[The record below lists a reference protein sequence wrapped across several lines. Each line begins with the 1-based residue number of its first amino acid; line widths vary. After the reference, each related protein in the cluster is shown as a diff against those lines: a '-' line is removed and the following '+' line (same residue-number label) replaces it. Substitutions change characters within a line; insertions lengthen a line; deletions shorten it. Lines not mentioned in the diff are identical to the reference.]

1 MVLSHED
8 ISKKKKKTEN
18 NNGNFYFGNNPTLN
32 SYFHQISKSELLTPE
47 EEGYLLKTYFEYS
60 ERVRDYMYSVFFVA
74 DEHIKLIEELD
85 NDNSNIDEVFETSIK
100 NRSSETVS
108 RICADL
114 VEWKEEIIEV
124 KNRYRQAFLI
134 GNLTNL
140 REIREEQ
147 VRVLHKHRVQSE
159 VIEEWLQD
167 CNEYMKTLMKK
178 GDYYKNELDYENNM
192 LSNILDEDADS
203 VFESI
208 IDKTSMPVVEFEKLI
223 DDTKKLKDKAEQS
236 RSRIVECNLRLVV
249 SIAKK
254 FKNRGVPFV
263 DLIQEGNIG
272 LMKAIDKF
280 DCSKGFRF
288 STYATWWIKLY
299 IRRAIE
305 RQGRIV
311 RIPTHMLE
319 TINKM
324 FVKEQIFIRE
334 KGKEPAPEEL
344 ALILELPV
352 ERVRALK
359 RMAMQPLSL
368 QASLSSEEEDST
380 SLEDVLE
387 SSVKDPSMQAVQ
399 KSFKEKF
406 KQVMEDLM
414 EREKLILKMRY
425 GLSNERPKTLE
436 EVGKHF
442 DLSRERI
449 SQIVLKAIER
459 LKNMATES

>member
-1 MVLSHED
+1 MVLL
-8 ISKKKKKTEN
+8 KKEATGTAKKTKKE
-18 NNGNFYFGNNPTLN
+18 GGSFYFGNNPTLN
-32 SYFHQISKSELLTPE
+32 AYFQLISKSELLTQKE
-47 EEGYLLKTYFEYS
+47 ETHFLVTYFDYS
-60 ERVRDYMYSVFFVA
+60 EKIRDYMYSVSFVA
-74 DEHIKLIEELD
+74 DEHIRLIDTLAKDDSE
-85 NDNSNIDEVFETSIK
+85 IDTMFETSIK

-114 VEWKEEIIEV
+114 VIWKQEIVIV
-124 KNRYRQAFLI
+124 RDNYRRAYLD
-134 GNLTNL
+134 GDSENLAKC
-140 REIREEQ
+140 REEQ

-159 VIEEWLQD
+159 VVEEWIMD
-167 CNEYMKTLMKK
+167 CNEFLLSFKNEKNSEIVAVPENNLLLEVLDYRNKDIPAAIQEKTLMP
-178 GDYYKNELDYENNM
+178 
-192 LSNILDEDADS
+192 AD
-203 VFESI
+203 
-208 IDKTSMPVVEFEKLI
+208 EFEKLI
-223 DDTKKLKDKAEQS
+223 IETKRLKDIAEES
-236 RSRIVECNLRLVV
+236 RKQIVECNLRLVV

-280 DCSKGFRF
+280 IVSKGFRF

-319 TINKM
+319 TINRM
-324 FVKEQIFIRE
+324 FVKEQIYIRE
-334 KGKEPAPEEL
+334 KGREPSLEEL
-344 ALILELPV
+344 AIILELPV
-352 ERVRALK
+352 ERVRALR

-368 QASLSSEEEDST
+368 QASLSSEDDDST

-387 SSVKDPSMQAVQ
+387 SSVKDPSAHAIQ

-406 KQVMEDLM
+406 KQVMEELM

-436 EVGKHF
+436 EVGRYF
-442 DLSRERI
+442 NLSRERI
-449 SQIVLKAIER
+449 RQIELKAIEK
-459 LKNMATES
+459 LKKMAFDI

>member
-1 MVLSHED
+1 MELIKKEVGKSKTGKNDSH
-8 ISKKKKKTEN
+8 
-18 NNGNFYFGNNPTLN
+18 FYFGNNPTLN
-32 SYFHQISKSELLTPE
+32 SYFQQISKSELLTPE
-47 EEGYLLKTYFEYS
+47 EEGYLLRTYFDYS
-60 ERVRDYMYSVFFVA
+60 EKVRDYMYSIYFVA
-74 DEHIKLIEELD
+74 DEHIKLIDNLSDDDSEVDEL
-85 NDNSNIDEVFETSIK
+85 FETSIK
-100 NRSSETVS
+100 NRSSESVI

-114 VEWKEEIIEV
+114 VEWKDEINAV
-124 KNRYRQAFLI
+124 KARYRETFLN
-134 GNLTNL
+134 GSYEALTNV
-140 REIREEQ
+140 RKEQ

-159 VIEEWLQD
+159 KVEEWVQD
-167 CNEYMKTLMKK
+167 CNEYMKSLKDGAK
-178 GDYYKNELDYENNM
+178 GDVEIDHDV
-192 LSNILDEDADS
+192 NILSLALDDNKP
-203 VFESI
+203 VLESI
-208 IDKTSMPVVEFEKLI
+208 IDKTSMPIKEFESLI
-223 DDTKKLKDKAEQS
+223 SETKKLKDVAEEA
-236 RSRIVECNLRLVV
+236 RKRIVECNLRLVV

-334 KGKEPAPEEL
+334 KGREPSVEEL

-387 SSVKDPSMQAVQ
+387 SSVKDPSMHAIQ

-406 KQVMEDLM
+406 KEVMEELM

-425 GLSNERPKTLE
+425 GLGNEKPKTLE
-436 EVGKHF
+436 EVGKYF
-442 DLSRERI
+442 SLSRERI
-449 SQIVLKAIER
+449 RQIELKAIEK
-459 LKNMATES
+459 LKKMAQDI

>member
-1 MVLSHED
+1 MELLKNDVDGAKIKPKSEG
-8 ISKKKKKTEN
+8 IS
-18 NNGNFYFGNNPTLN
+18 FYFGNNPTLN
-32 SYFHQISKSELLTPE
+32 SYFQQISKSELLSQKE
-47 EEGYLLKTYFEYS
+47 EAHLLGTYFANS
-60 ERVRDYMYSVFFVA
+60 EKVRDYMYGICFIA
-74 DEHIKLIEELD
+74 DEHIRLIDTLAD
-85 NDNSNIDEVFETSIK
+85 DDTCIDSVFETSIK

-114 VEWKEEIIEV
+114 FDWKHEIAIVRDNYQQAYKE
-124 KNRYRQAFLI
+124 KNADDLAI
-134 GNLTNL
+134 C
-140 REIREEQ
+140 REKQ
-147 VRVLHKHRVQSE
+147 VNVLHKHRVQSE
-159 VIEEWLQD
+159 IVEKWVMD
-167 CNEYMKTLMKK
+167 CNEFLHYLKRGDESETVLDTNLLQEILGCSNENIHIAIQEKTL
-178 GDYYKNELDYENNM
+178 
-192 LSNILDEDADS
+192 IPADE
-203 VFESI
+203 FESLI
-208 IDKTSMPVVEFEKLI
+208 FE
-223 DDTKKLKDKAEQS
+223 TKKLKDVAEES
-236 RSRIVECNLRLVV
+236 RKRIVECNLRLVV

-324 FVKEQIFIRE
+324 FVKEQVYIRE
-334 KGKEPAPEEL
+334 NGREPSPDEL
-344 ALILELPV
+344 AVILELPV
-352 ERVRALK
+352 ERVRALR

-368 QASLSSEEEDST
+368 QASLSSEDDDST

-387 SSVKDPSMQAVQ
+387 SSVKDPLMHAIQ

-406 KQVMEDLM
+406 KQVMEELM
-414 EREKLILKMRY
+414 EREKIILKMRY

-436 EVGKHF
+436 EVGRYF
-442 DLSRERI
+442 NLSRERI
-449 SQIVLKAIER
+449 RQIELKAVEK
-459 LKNMATES
+459 LKKMATDI